1 MLYIHS
7 VRPPRKVYNP
17 PNPWQQSHVDWEGE
31 PPPATLEVFRET
43 ARSAL
48 VDNDSPDLGFR
59 WGLNPYRGC
68 YHGCAYCYARP
79 YHEYLGW
86 GSGSDF
92 ERKIVVKENIA
103 EVLRRELHAKRW
115 RGERV
120 ALSGITDCYQ
130 PLEASFRLTRACLEV
145 FLEFRNPVIIITK
158 SSVIRR
164 DAELLRALADEADCF
179 VWLSIPFADDDT
191 GRRIEPWAS
200 PVSRRFETLR
210 ILHEAGVPV
219 GVAVAPIIPGLN
231 DSHIPFVLERAREAG
246 ARRAFI
252 TSVRLPGDVKDV
264 FHVRLRDVL
273 PPARLRKIDSAVREL
288 RGGKLD
294 ESAFHARMGGLGE
307 RWKSV
312 EALFEQTCR
321 RLGYEMGEMQE
332 KRSTFRRPDPSGQL
346 SLFEAPAVRVTSPDP
361 VQKP

>member
-1 MLYIHS
+1 MRS
-7 VRPPRKVYNP
+7 PQKVYNP
-17 PNPWQQSHVDWEGE
+17 PNPWQEAHVDWEGE
-31 PPPATLEVFRET
+31 PPPTKLEVFRER

-48 VDNDSPDLGFR
+48 VENESPDLGFR

-103 EVLRRELHAKRW
+103 DVLRKELMAKRW

-130 PLEASFRLTRACLEV
+130 PLEAAFRLTRACLEV
-145 FLEFRNPVIIITK
+145 FLEFRNPVVLITK

-164 DAELLRALADEADCF
+164 DAALLRELTEEADCF
-179 VWLSIPFADDDT
+179 VWISIPFADDDT

-200 PVSRRFETLR
+200 PVSRRFETMRL
-210 ILHEAGVPV
+210 LAAAGVPV
-219 GVAVAPIIPGLN
+219 GVAVAPIIGGLN

-252 TSVRLPGDVKDV
+252 TSLRLPGDVKDV

-273 PPARLRKIDSAVREL
+273 PAARLRKIESAVREL

-294 ESAFHARMGGLGE
+294 ESAYHLRMGGVGE
-307 RWKSV
+307 RWKST
-312 EALFEQTCR
+312 EALFTQTCR
-321 RLGYEMGEMQE
+321 RLGYEIGEPVDAPN
-332 KRSTFRRPDPSGQL
+332 TFRRPDATGQL
-346 SLFEAPAVRVTSPDP
+346 SLFDLSSTRVQTSP
-361 VQKP
+361 

>member
-1 MLYIHS
+1 

-17 PNPWQQSHVDWEGE
+17 PNPWRESHVDWEGE
-31 PPPATLEVFRET
+31 PPPSKLEVFRET

-48 VDNDSPDLGFR
+48 VENDSPDLGFR

-103 EVLRRELHAKRW
+103 EVLRKELMAKRW
-115 RGERV
+115 RGDRV

-145 FLEFRNPVIIITK
+145 FLEFRNPVLIITK

-164 DAELLRALADEADCF
+164 DADLLAQLAREADCF

-191 GRRIEPWAS
+191 GKRIEPWAS

-210 ILHEAGVPV
+210 MLSEAGVPT
-219 GVAVAPIIPGLN
+219 GVAIAPIIPGLN

-246 ARRAFI
+246 AQRAFI
-252 TSVRLPGDVKDV
+252 TSVRLPGDVKEV
-264 FHVRLRDVL
+264 FHVRVRDVL
-273 PPARLRKIDSAVREL
+273 PAARVRKIENAIREL

-294 ESAFHARMGGLGE
+294 EAAFHTRMGGQGE
-307 RWKSV
+307 RWKST

-321 RLGYEMGEMQE
+321 RLGYEMGEPEE
-332 KRSTFRRPDPSGQL
+332 KPTTFARPDEGGQL
-346 SLFEAPAVRVTSPDP
+346 SLFDPPAPVPAPPDP
-361 VQKP
+361 IRR